1 MSSVNQVGVW
11 GMVSMAAASGALP
24 RANAPGKIQGAAQQF
39 EACLLYTSRCV

>member
-24 RANAPGKIQGAAQQF
+24 RANAPGKIQGLSLIHICWSA
-39 EACLLYTSRCV
+39 